1 MEMNVLNFVELIKE
15 DKYQKQLTTMKRS
28 ELNKTKLKK
37 FVHETLMDVAENLN
51 SGYMS
56 QHQLHL
62 EGRRPLTVGV
72 ETGIVNL
79 PYENVDKVTKI
90 MTEEDNREV
99 AVYMTASSD
108 FLNKS
113 GFRIDQLAT
122 ADDFIANEE
131 SFEEPMIAWIETQIQ
146 LVKDYQV
153 EEPKKAEPK
162 KETKKTAKK
171 STKKTTK
178 KAEK

>member
-1 MEMNVLNFVELIKE
+1 MNVLNFVELIKE

-37 FVHETLMDVAENLN
+37 FVHETLMAVTESLN
-51 SGYMS
+51 SGYMA

-79 PYENVDKVTKI
+79 PYENIDKVTKI

-99 AVYMTASSD
+99 AVYLTASSD

-122 ADDFIANEE
+122 ADDVISDEQ
-131 SFEEPMIAWIETQIQ
+131 SFESQMISWVEEKMQ

-153 EEPKKAEPK
+153 EEPKKSESK
-162 KETKKTAKK
+162 KETKKKTEK

-178 KAEK
+178 KAKK